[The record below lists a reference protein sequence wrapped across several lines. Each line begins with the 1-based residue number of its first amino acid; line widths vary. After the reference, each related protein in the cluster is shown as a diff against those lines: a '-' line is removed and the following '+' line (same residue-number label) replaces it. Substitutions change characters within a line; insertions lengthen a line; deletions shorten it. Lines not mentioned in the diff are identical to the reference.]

1 MNNSET
7 GGNDYAANS
16 AKNTALLRNWAAA
29 WVITTA
35 IATFGPKLV
44 WDFATVPT
52 VGAVLL
58 SLGVGLGMIVA
69 NKRYVQGLDEMQ
81 QKIFL
86 QAGALT
92 LGVGLVCGLSYEQLE
107 DVGLISFEPEI
118 SHLVI
123 LMCLTFLA
131 SMIAGHRRYR

>member
-86 QAGALT
+86 QAGARWVSGWYVVSATSNLRTLDSSPLSRRFLT
-92 LGVGLVCGLSYEQLE
+92 LL
-107 DVGLISFEPEI
+107 F
-118 SHLVI
+118 
-123 LMCLTFLA
+123 
-131 SMIAGHRRYR
+131 